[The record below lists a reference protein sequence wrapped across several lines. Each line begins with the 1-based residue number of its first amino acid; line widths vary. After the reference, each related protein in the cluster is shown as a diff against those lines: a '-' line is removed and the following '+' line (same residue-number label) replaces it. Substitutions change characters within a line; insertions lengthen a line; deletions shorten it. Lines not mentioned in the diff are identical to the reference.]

1 MEEFLYYA
9 VRITGLI
16 DDCVDA
22 IEHHYMKHAQDVGL
36 SHEKYYI

>member
-9 VRITGLI
+9 VRITELI
-16 DDCVDA
+16 DGVDA

-36 SHEKYYI
+36 SHEKYYS